1 MAPKKLQSPLNQ
13 SISFFFPSFL
23 LLSISNIILLM
34 TDRRSGM
41 VQSFG
46 YPQNGSI
53 VSRAVA
59 AAAAN
64 NHHSNRNRGR
74 GSKRYSVS
82 VFYSMAAEQDVEV
95 EDELA
100 KGRKQQQKRRPTFSN
115 CFLFSSKT
123 LTRTKKQNLNS
134 IEKELYAR
142 KRRTILGCE
151 NWIIDPESNGT

>member
-1 MAPKKLQSPLNQ
+1 MA
-13 SISFFFPSFL
+13 
-23 LLSISNIILLM
+23 
-34 TDRRSGM
+34 DRRSGM

-46 YPQNGSI
+46 YPQNSSI

-64 NHHSNRNRGR
+64 NHHSSRNRGR

-100 KGRKQQQKRRPTFSN
+100 KGKTCK
-115 CFLFSSKT
+115 FLPFIILISVT
-123 LTRTKKQNLNS
+123 LQLKNVYVN
-134 IEKELYAR
+134 
-142 KRRTILGCE
+142 
-151 NWIIDPESNGT
+151 